1 MMETK
6 EFIDK
11 TKGIVNFLVNAAG
24 QDNYMSAAR
33 IITKQ
38 ANMDCDGL
46 IEECNEAIVML
57 EKAKIELLV
66 LRQQCPQRERL
77 DNPNYDIE
85 EKRKY
90 WGEAFDIFDELDGKG
105 LIKCPDKAK

>member
-24 QDNYMSAAR
+24 QDNYIAAAR

-38 ANMDCDGL
+38 AEMDCDGL
-46 IEECNEAIVML
+46 IEECNEVIVML
-57 EKAKIELLV
+57 EKAKIELLA
-66 LRQQCPQRERL
+66 LKQ
-77 DNPNYDIE
+77 E
-85 EKRKY
+85 EKKTR
-90 WGEAFDIFDELDGKG
+90 
-105 LIKCPDKAK
+105 

>member
-24 QDNYMSAAR
+24 QDNYIAAAR

-38 ANMDCDGL
+38 AEMDCDGL
-46 IEECNEAIVML
+46 IEECDEVIVML
-57 EKAKIELLV
+57 EKAKIELLAIK
-66 LRQQCPQRERL
+66 Q
-77 DNPNYDIE
+77 E
-85 EKRKY
+85 EKKTQ
-90 WGEAFDIFDELDGKG
+90 
-105 LIKCPDKAK
+105 